1 MAAKGLRLPTRSR
14 RIGKACREYLGK
26 EKAAGAGMSRVLPE
40 LALTMLIGTVGGL
53 IARSLH
59 LPLGLLLGSIL
70 AVGLAAMLNA
80 RVGGIGLGFPQAL
93 RNLFVPIIG
102 VAIGAAFTPEVLRQM
117 PGWWISLLAL
127 LVYIPVAH
135 GAGYVI
141 YRRGGLPKAEAFFG
155 AVPGGLIESVV
166 LGEEAGADARTLIL
180 LQFLRLILTIIAVPV
195 IFLMLTGHAVGSA
208 AGAQMGGSGVPLRLW
223 DVAVLLLAGG
233 VGYLIGRVLHFP
245 AAIMTGPILASAVV
259 HLMGWSAAVPPGWAV
274 GTTQVVL
281 GSALGARFAGIGRAE
296 LARAVWLATISV
308 GVALILAFVFA
319 FAVAGLVGQPV
330 TAGFLAFAPGGLA
343 EMSLI
348 ALSLKVGAVYVA
360 VHHVVR
366 IVVSVTVARMGVRWI
381 RE

>member
-1 MAAKGLRLPTRSR
+1 MPG
-14 RIGKACREYLGK
+14 
-26 EKAAGAGMSRVLPE
+26 

-53 IARSLH
+53 AAWALH

-70 AVGLAAMLNA
+70 AVGLAAMLNL
-80 RVGGIGLGFPQAL
+80 RIGSVAVAFPQPL
-93 RNLFVPIIG
+93 RNLFVPVIG
-102 VAIGAAFTPEVLRQM
+102 VAIGGAFTPEVLRQM

-135 GAGYVI
+135 AAGYVI

-195 IFLMLTGHAVGSA
+195 IFLLLTGHSVGSA
-208 AGAQMGGSGVPLRLW
+208 AGAPMGSAGAALSVV
-223 DVAVLLLAGG
+223 DVAILLLAGG
-233 VGYLIGRVLHFP
+233 LGFLIGRALHFP
-245 AAIMTGPILASAVV
+245 AAIMTGPVLASAIV
-259 HLMGWSAAVPPGWAV
+259 HLMGWTAAVPPGWVV
-274 GTTQVVL
+274 GATQVVL
-281 GSALGARFAGIGRAE
+281 GSALGARFAGMERRALLQALN
-296 LARAVWLATISV
+296 LASQSV
-308 GVALILAFVFA
+308 SVALILAFVFA
-319 FAVAGLVGQPV
+319 FAVAGLVGQPI

-366 IVVSVTVARMGVRWI
+366 IVVSVTVAKFGVRWI
-381 RE
+381 MD